1 MTCANDEY
9 YFKVENENIRWCDNN
24 SCQIVLSLIED
35 NPVIDCVKETVISDN
50 RNDWFTNSGLSP
62 INIPQFRYCDVIKPT
77 FFYGALITF
86 VNMIDST
93 IAVLN
98 GILTL
103 LDGIMQGI
111 NAILGTN
118 YYVPTIPYVVTQ
130 FIGCN
135 RTHPSPFI
143 RDYIDNVCNI
153 CGIFHDNTSDPIFS
167 EPFKT
172 IDGSTYDNEYYYA
185 TLMNAPAR
193 KGLKL
198 SEFWKFYI
206 QSNRPS
212 YTLDAFL
219 SKIKDIWNAR
229 YFIYNG
235 YLYFDR
241 KDMIGE
247 RVYGAGVQLD
257 LTSSTIAHK
266 VIQDPCYTYN
276 GQGKPKR
283 INLNWGIDAID
294 SIGNEARKRF
304 NGEYIEP
311 GNNPNFKELLQKEFY
326 EFGVGSFVLDGI
338 DSEHDA
344 ITDRAIGSVLMGSP
358 FTGCIKMMRDE
369 NALPKILIYD
379 TTTPNND
386 ARVIPSPYDNYGS
399 AGADIDAFKDD
410 DANYFPIN
418 SSDCYNYNYPI
429 SFDPQANGI
438 GNRYNLWEFHKI
450 DAPNNNKISNT
461 SFEFKLYYCC
471 EFNYLNLYMK
481 VKLND
486 NFTGEINYLLFDHD
500 KREITVK
507 GNLI

>member
-1 MTCANDEY
+1 ML
-9 YFKVENENIRWCDNN
+9 KKIW
-24 SCQIVLSLIED
+24 
-35 NPVIDCVKETVISDN
+35 
-50 RNDWFTNSGLSP
+50 
-62 INIPQFRYCDVIKPT
+62 
-77 FFYGALITF
+77 
-86 VNMIDST
+86 
-93 IAVLN
+93 
-98 GILTL
+98 
-103 LDGIMQGI
+103 
-111 NAILGTN
+111 
-118 YYVPTIPYVVTQ
+118 
-130 FIGCN
+130 
-135 RTHPSPFI
+135 H
-143 RDYIDNVCNI
+143 
-153 CGIFHDNTSDPIFS
+153 IFMKI
-167 EPFKT
+167 
-172 IDGSTYDNEYYYA
+172 EYYYA
-185 TLMNAPAR
+185 TLMNAPVR

-198 SEFWKFYI
+198 SDFWKFYI

-229 YFIYNG
+229 YFIFNG

-241 KDMIGE
+241 KDLIGE
-247 RVYGAGVQLD
+247 RIYGAGVQLD
-257 LTSSTIAHK
+257 LTSSTIAPK

-283 INLNWGIDAID
+283 INMNWGIDAID

-311 GNNPNFKELLQKEFY
+311 SNNPNFKESLQKEYY

-338 DSEHDA
+338 DSAHDA

-369 NALPKILIYD
+369 IALPKILIYD
-379 TTTPNND
+379 TTSPNND

-399 AGADIDAFKDD
+399 VGADIDAFKED
-410 DANYFPIN
+410 DANFFPIS
-418 SSDCYNYNYPI
+418 SSDCYNYNYPM

-450 DAPNNNKISNT
+450 DAPNNNKITNT